1 MAAEDGRQNRDDDDD
16 IPLHH
21 RKPFSAG
28 LRHRQ
33 VKFVPASVG
42 NLSTTVENE
51 PAATSASSV
60 ADFYLNIVLP
70 PKPTGAAAET
80 AEPAAEMCEVCQMPL
95 DDDNLGAATTTDAG
109 RSGGAATASRHATSI
124 AHQVCLAH
132 SHPPSALDRSRMGL
146 AVLQS
151 QGWDPDERK
160 GLGASRQGMQY
171 PLKATPKDDTLG
183 IGVKPP
189 KNLEARRKDKV
200 QKLDAGQARKKA
212 AEDKKRR
219 DRLQQHF
226 YGSSDIEKYLG
237 GG

>member
-33 VKFVPASVG
+33 VKFVPASAG

-51 PAATSASSV
+51 PAAASASSV

-70 PKPTGAAAET
+70 PKPTGTAAEA
-80 AEPAAEMCEVCQMPL
+80 AEPVAKMCEVCQMPL
-95 DDDNLGAATTTDAG
+95 DDDTL
-109 RSGGAATASRHATSI
+109 GGASKHETSI

-160 GLGASRQGMQY
+160 GLGANRQGMQH

-189 KNLEARRKDKV
+189 KNLEERRKDKV

-212 AEDKKRR
+212 AEEKKRR